1 MNRNILKVTL
11 SILMVVSLAACRKE
25 IMEDVIAPFLGF
37 QKPANFPEPVYHF
50 NTNAVTQAGFELGRK
65 LFYEPSLSRNNM
77 ISCGSCHIQA
87 SAFTHH
93 GHDVSHG
100 IDDRLGKR
108 NSPPIMNLAWNPSYM
123 WDGGVFDLDLQPI
136 APITAHEEMD
146 ESVDNVLAK
155 LRTHPEY
162 PGLFQKA
169 FGSSEITSATFLKA
183 LSQFMVM
190 CVSSNSKYDKVQRN
204 EGETFTALESQGYQV
219 FQQKCSSCHTE
230 PLFTDHTFRNNG
242 IGIGFNGDLG
252 RYDITL
258 QDSDKYRFKVPSLR
272 NLQYTAPYMHDGR
285 YYTLEAV
292 LDQYSG
298 NVQHSPTLDPLLQ
311 QNGVLGIPLST
322 AEKSALLAFLQT
334 LNDKDFIT
342 NTMLAEQ

>member
-1 MNRNILKVTL
+1 MNRNIIKVTL
-11 SILMVVSLAACRKE
+11 FILTAISITACRKE
-25 IMEDVIAPFLGF
+25 IMEEVIEPFLGF

-50 NTNAVTQAGFELGRK
+50 NTNPVTQAGFELGRK
-65 LFYEPSLSRNNM
+65 LFYEPRLSRNNTV
-77 ISCGSCHIQA
+77 SCGSCHIQA
-87 SAFTHH
+87 AAFTHH

-123 WDGGVFDLDLQPI
+123 WDGGIFDLDLQPI

-146 ESVDNVLAK
+146 ESVENVLAK
-155 LRTHPEY
+155 LQAHPEY
-162 PGLFQKA
+162 PALFQKA
-169 FGSSEITSATFLKA
+169 FGSSEITSARFLKA
-183 LSQFMVM
+183 LSQFMLL
-190 CVSSNSKYDKVQRN
+190 CISSNSKYDSVQRN
-204 EGETFTALESQGYQV
+204 EGAVFTALENQGYTL

-230 PLFTDHTFRNNG
+230 PLFTDHSFRNNG
-242 IGIGFNGDLG
+242 IGVGFNGDAG

-258 QDSDKYRFKVPSLR
+258 QDADKYKFKVPSLR

-298 NVQHSPTLDPLLQ
+298 NVLHSATLDPLLQ
-311 QNGVLGIPLST
+311 QNGVLGIPLRT
-322 AEKSALLAFLQT
+322 TEKSALLAFLQT
-334 LNDKDFIT
+334 LNDKAFIT